1 MILRAFLTGALLL
14 ATSACRS
21 GAKLETEGAVRQA
34 LDRYLAARPNI
45 NMQGMDLQIGSIQF
59 RGEKAQVDVVFRA
72 KSGGDAQS
80 GTLNMRYTLN
90 RRGDRWEV
98 EPQSSAHGGMSPP
111 ASSQPGDLPPGHPP
125 VKKP

>member
-1 MILRAFLTGALLL
+1 MILRALMAAALLL
-14 ATSACRS
+14 PAWGCRS
-21 GAKLETEGAVRQA
+21 GAKLETEAAVRQA
-34 LDRYLAARPNI
+34 LDRYLASRPNI
-45 NMQGMDLQIGSIQF
+45 NMQGMDLQIAGIQF
-59 RGEKAQVDVVFRA
+59 RGEKALVDVVFRA

-111 ASSQPGDLPPGHPP
+111 APSQPGDLPPGHPP